1 VNGELPDSLLT
12 THHSQKNLEP
22 FKFRNMIR
30 CVLIDDES
38 NSLEMMEWLLK
49 TYCPQ
54 VKIEAMCN
62 AASKGIEAI
71 NKYKPDLVFLDIEMP
86 HMNGFDML
94 EQFDKLTFDVV
105 FCTAY
110 DQFAIRA
117 FKYSALNYLLK
128 PVDPEDLKET
138 IRRVEERRSAPS
150 KEQIELLF
158 QNIKQTVK
166 PTAQR
171 IALTTG
177 DGMIFVPTQDI
188 LYCQAESN
196 YTSVILAGGKK
207 IVVSKVLKDI
217 DEALSGPDF
226 FRVHNSYLINLN
238 QISKFVRGD
247 GGYVIMA
254 DGATVS
260 ISRSRRQEFME
271 LFEKF

>member
-1 VNGELPDSLLT
+1 
-12 THHSQKNLEP
+12 
-22 FKFRNMIR
+22 MIR

-62 AASKGIEAI
+62 AAAKGIEAI
-71 NKYKPDLVFLDIEMP
+71 NIYKPDLVFLDIEMP

-94 EQFDKLTFDVV
+94 EQFDKLFFDVV

-128 PVDPEDLKET
+128 PIDPEDLKET
-138 IRRVEERRSAPS
+138 IRRIEERKTTPS
-150 KEQIELLF
+150 KEQLELLF
-158 QNIKQTVK
+158 QNIRQTAK
-166 PTAQR
+166 PTVQR

-177 DGMIFVPTQDI
+177 DGMIFVPTSDI
-188 LYCQAESN
+188 IYCQAESN
-196 YTSVILAGGKK
+196 YTSVVLTGGKK

-226 FRVHNSYLINLN
+226 YRVHNSYLINLN

>member
-1 VNGELPDSLLT
+1 
-12 THHSQKNLEP
+12 
-22 FKFRNMIR
+22 MIR

-54 VKIEAMCN
+54 VQIEAMCN
-62 AASKGIEAI
+62 SAEKGMEAI
-71 NKYKPDLVFLDIEMP
+71 EKHKPDVVFLDIEMP

-94 EQFDKLTFDVV
+94 EQFDRLFFDVV

-110 DQFAIRA
+110 DQFAIKA

-138 IRRVEERRSAPS
+138 IRRLEERKSTPS
-150 KEQIELLF
+150 KEQIELLL
-158 QNIKQTVK
+158 QNIHTQQK
-166 PTAQR
+166 PTVQR

-177 DGMIFVPTQDI
+177 DGMIFVSTSDI

-196 YTSVILAGGKK
+196 YTAVVLAGGKK
-207 IVVSKVLKDI
+207 VLVSKVLKDI
-217 DEALSGPDF
+217 DEALAGPDF
-226 FRVHNSYLINLN
+226 FRIHNSYLINLN
-238 QISKFVRGD
+238 KIKKFVRGE
-247 GGYVIMA
+247 GGYVVME
-254 DGATVS
+254 DNATVS

-271 LFEKF
+271 LFSRF